1 MINKLHVT
9 AFTLV
14 LGLASL
20 AQAQTFTSIFS
31 FDGSDGVWP
40 YTGRLAIDRTT
51 GTLYGTAAHGG
62 SSFDPNGVAFSVT
75 TAGTET
81 VLHIFSNGSDGGWP
95 YAGLIRDGE
104 GNLFGTTSYGG
115 SSAGVVFKIDAGNET
130 VLHSFSG
137 GTSDGCAPFQSL
149 VRDKK
154 GNLFGTTLQCG
165 SSNEG
170 TIFKIHTAGNE
181 TILHSFTGGSSD
193 GAYPTSGP
201 CSLTGKATC
210 MA

>member
-62 SSFDPNGVAFSVT
+62 YSFDPNGVAFSVT
-75 TAGTET
+75 TAGTEI
-81 VLHIFSNGSDGGWP
+81 VLHIFSNGSAGGLP
-95 YAGLIRDGE
+95 HAG
-104 GNLFGTTSYGG
+104 
-115 SSAGVVFKIDAGNET
+115 GVPRR
-130 VLHSFSG
+130 G
-137 GTSDGCAPFQSL
+137 GTHL
-149 VRDKK
+149 
-154 GNLFGTTLQCG
+154 
-165 SSNEG
+165 
-170 TIFKIHTAGNE
+170 
-181 TILHSFTGGSSD
+181 
-193 GAYPTSGP
+193 
-201 CSLTGKATC
+201 
-210 MA
+210 